1 MALALSVSLGN
12 ATVYLRSN
20 SIGSYLSRIQWDT
33 EGIPNRTRVR
43 IHQLF
48 SFLIHVYF
56 SLSAIGW
63 PVVSN
68 QVTATLGT
76 RNKSGLLTPTSTKV
90 KVIVAQSCPTLCDP
104 MDYIVHGIL
113 QARILGRIM
122 GSHFLLQGIFPTQV
136 SHIAGWFF
144 TSWATEEAL
153 ILTHKTNLQ
162 ERVYLGNNNN
172 WQCFFISLIMC
183 EGPNIY
189 WHYHLV
195 TLWSWSRHF
204 AYLSLNFLICKRT
217 LWQ

>member
-12 ATVYLRSN
+12 PTVYLRSN
-20 SIGSYLSRIQWDT
+20 IIGSYLSRIQWDT

-68 QVTATLGT
+68 QVTATLGR
-76 RNKSGLLTPTSTKV
+76 RNKSGLLTTTSTKV

-104 MDYIVHGIL
+104 MDYTVHGIL

-136 SHIAGWFF
+136 SHIAG
-144 TSWATEEAL
+144 
-153 ILTHKTNLQ
+153 
-162 ERVYLGNNNN
+162 
-172 WQCFFISLIMC
+172 
-183 EGPNIY
+183 
-189 WHYHLV
+189 
-195 TLWSWSRHF
+195 
-204 AYLSLNFLICKRT
+204 
-217 LWQ
+217 